1 MLQKLFG
8 SRILVNLAANITTS
22 MKGKSIAALLFH
34 FLLFFMIFLPTFVM
48 AQGGPGG
55 PGGGGDPACDPRCN
69 CRADGSYC
77 PIDSNLYILLAI
89 GVVYGIKKVKDA
101 RKSTANS

>member
-1 MLQKLFG
+1 
-8 SRILVNLAANITTS
+8 
-22 MKGKSIAALLFH
+22 MKGKSIAALLFP
-34 FLLFFMIFLPTFVM
+34 FLLFFMIFLPTFGM

-69 CRADGSYC
+69 CRADGSIC

-89 GVVYGIKKVKDA
+89 GVVYGIKKAKDA
-101 RKSTANS
+101 RKSTADS